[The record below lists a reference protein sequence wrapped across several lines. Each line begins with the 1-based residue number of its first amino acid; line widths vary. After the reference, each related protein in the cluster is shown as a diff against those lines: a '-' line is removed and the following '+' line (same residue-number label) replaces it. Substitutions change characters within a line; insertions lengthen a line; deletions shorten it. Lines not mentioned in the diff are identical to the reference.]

1 MLKHARSFATSS
13 ICRPMSQLPI
23 GTSLSVSTAGP
34 IYPLSWT
41 RISSKKP
48 RPSPGGTACPCA
60 SSSRRR
66 LDGRLLGELRF
77 VEIRASAGNAQARS
91 PWRASLC
98 FSWEARR
105 PHKNHLARRIRR
117 LPVLEAV
124 GARSLHLADSNGR
137 RDRDIT
143 GAARLY
149 VGGDRLARA
158 ATHLAAT
165 ARRLIVQR

>member
-1 MLKHARSFATSS
+1 MLKHARSFATLS

-60 SSSRRR
+60 SSSRRG

-77 VEIRASAGNAQARS
+77 VEIRARLMMSRRGEHRKGYCNELPRACPVTNEAS
-91 PWRASLC
+91 PVEYR
-98 FSWEARR
+98 
-105 PHKNHLARRIRR
+105 
-117 LPVLEAV
+117 
-124 GARSLHLADSNGR
+124 
-137 RDRDIT
+137 
-143 GAARLY
+143 
-149 VGGDRLARA
+149 
-158 ATHLAAT
+158 
-165 ARRLIVQR
+165 VQRVGPESVWRRSFRPNDRTENQTAVNYVASI

>member
-23 GTSLSVSTAGP
+23 GTSPSVSTAGP

-60 SSSRRR
+60 SSSRRG

-77 VEIRASAGNAQARS
+77 VEIRASGKKAKWPGPSPAQHDNDHLTNHRS
-91 PWRASLC
+91 ERQSCAWPLC
-98 FSWEARR
+98 S
-105 PHKNHLARRIRR
+105 R
-117 LPVLEAV
+117 LLL
-124 GARSLHLADSNGR
+124 LH
-137 RDRDIT
+137 
-143 GAARLY
+143 
-149 VGGDRLARA
+149 VP
-158 ATHLAAT
+158 
-165 ARRLIVQR
+165 

>member
-1 MLKHARSFATSS
+1 MLKHARSFATLS

-60 SSSRRR
+60 SSSRRG

-77 VEIRASAGNAQARS
+77 VEIRASSIAYQGCPLLRVDL
-91 PWRASLC
+91 PWSRLLDTSTGT
-98 FSWEARR
+98 WEDD
-105 PHKNHLARRIRR
+105 P
-117 LPVLEAV
+117 
-124 GARSLHLADSNGR
+124 G
-137 RDRDIT
+137 
-143 GAARLY
+143 
-149 VGGDRLARA
+149 
-158 ATHLAAT
+158 
-165 ARRLIVQR
+165 

>member
-1 MLKHARSFATSS
+1 MLKHARSFATLS

-23 GTSLSVSTAGP
+23 GPSLSVSTAGP

-77 VEIRASAGNAQARS
+77 VEIRAREKHREVVQPADAVSMT
-91 PWRASLC
+91 
-98 FSWEARR
+98 
-105 PHKNHLARRIRR
+105 PH
-117 LPVLEAV
+117 
-124 GARSLHLADSNGR
+124 DSGY
-137 RDRDIT
+137 DEV
-143 GAARLY
+143 A
-149 VGGDRLARA
+149 
-158 ATHLAAT
+158 
-165 ARRLIVQR
+165 